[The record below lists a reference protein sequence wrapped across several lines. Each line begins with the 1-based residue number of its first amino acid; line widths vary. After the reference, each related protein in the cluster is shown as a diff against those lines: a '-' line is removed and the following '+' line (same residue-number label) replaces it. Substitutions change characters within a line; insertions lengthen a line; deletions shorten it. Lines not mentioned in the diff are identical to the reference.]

1 MGDGPREAREFM
13 SLWEYKVITSG
24 KGGFATPVLLEKFLN
39 DLGREEW
46 EIVSFQTQPDNF
58 LAFTGLARR
67 PTQRDW
73 TLEDAAAAAAKAE
86 AEKLRAEFEAKFKA
100 ASVTAAVEERA
111 SDFLHEKVA
120 PEDGFRKPVDTSHD
134 DDPDADDEKD
144 EWDKL
149 TAAEEDELPTFFEAM
164 KPHMRRNQRGPGMS
178 VGVDYLAKKWD
189 QSEEDIRGALVE
201 CGFVLPEDEDS
212 KAEYLEYD
220 GDLYWVNVNRRGEL
234 WINTKEKPR
243 AVFRTVKAQKV
254 AVEEEP
260 KPERRNEERA
270 PKQGEAAEKTEA
282 TDQPVET
289 AATDVP
295 ATADAASESG
305 EASAERV
312 EGSGET
318 GSGEPKSERSGA
330 RGGSLPEGPALLR
343 KIRPHMRRNRRG
355 PGGSGS
361 TTFLSRAMKCNEAEL
376 RAAFATLGLKIPAS
390 AAEKPTYVEIG
401 NEVWWLNA
409 DSRGGLWI
417 NGREKRPGEV
427 VGAPSGEAE
436 PSAGAP
442 TEQPQTAEAPAAEGS
457 SAAPAEVAP
466 AGADAPATA
475 EAAASA
481 AAPSHAA
488 GSGESAPTDSKKNDA
503 GGTTSEPTEAAPQ
516 PAATPAEATAS
527 ASKEP
532 TVTKAVAV
540 PENQP
545 LHPAETVPVT
555 DAAAPVSPVLTDAV
569 PVPGVPATAP
579 AVEPAQTAAPA
590 SLPALEVAATPQ
602 AGANPVLAAVRP
614 LLKESKGSAVSAK
627 IEAIASELGRSVED
641 LLATLVATG
650 MKVPEKPREKPALV
664 EFNGESLWLS
674 RNARSELWLNGK
686 PSKLV
691 GEQDAAEDEPAGDDA
706 SADETDS
713 DGEKKRRPRPK
724 KKAEAE

>member
-100 ASVTAAVEERA
+100 ASVTAAAVEERA
-111 SDFLHEKVA
+111 SDFLQEKVA

-134 DDPDADDEKD
+134 DDPDVDDEKD
-144 EWDKL
+144 DWDKL

-189 QSEEDIRGALVE
+189 QTEEDIKGALAE
-201 CGFVLPEDEDS
+201 CGFVLPEDEDA

-260 KPERRNEERA
+260 KPEPRRNEERPPRQPDEVEKSGA
-270 PKQGEAAEKTEA
+270 TEQTAEAAAIDAEGNREAAGEPGEANAERGEAAG
-282 TDQPVET
+282 
-289 AATDVP
+289 DVQ
-295 ATADAASESG
+295 A
-305 EASAERV
+305 
-312 EGSGET
+312 GET
-318 GSGEPKSERSGA
+318 KPDRPAGG

-361 TTFLSRAMKCNEAEL
+361 TSFLSRAMKCNEADL
-376 RAAFATLGLKIPAS
+376 RAAFVTLGLKVPAS

-427 VGAPSGEAE
+427 VGAPSDEAE
-436 PSAGAP
+436 PSAAAP
-442 TEQPQTAEAPAAEGS
+442 TEQPQTAEAPAAES
-457 SAAPAEVAP
+457 SGAAPGETAP
-466 AGADAPATA
+466 AGTDAPAAT
-475 EAAASA
+475 ETA
-481 AAPSHAA
+481 AAPS
-488 GSGESAPTDSKKNDA
+488 GSAPTDSTAKDA
-503 GGTTSEPTEAAPQ
+503 AASEPAVAVPG
-516 PAATPAEATAS
+516 PATTPAEGS
-527 ASKEP
+527 APVGKEP
-532 TVTKAVAV
+532 TITEAVAV
-540 PENQP
+540 PETQP
-545 LHPAETVPVT
+545 LHPADAIPVT
-555 DAAAPVSPVLTDAV
+555 DAAAPVAPVLSDAV
-569 PVPGVPATAP
+569 PVSGVTESAPSAEAPPVAVPARPSP
-579 AVEPAQTAAPA
+579 ADT
-590 SLPALEVAATPQ
+590 
-602 AGANPVLAAVRP
+602 NPVLTAVRP
-614 LLKESKGSAVSAK
+614 LLKEGKGGIVSAK
-627 IEAIASELGRSVED
+627 VEVVAGELGRAVED
-641 LLATLVATG
+641 LLAALVATG
-650 MKVPEKPREKPALV
+650 MKVPEKPREKPAFV
-664 EFNGESLWLS
+664 EFNGEALWLS
-674 RNARSELWLNGK
+674 RNAKGELWFNGK

-691 GEQDAAEDEPAGDDA
+691 GEPDAGDDESA
-706 SADETDS
+706 GDEAPADETDP
-713 DGEKKRRPRPK
+713 DAEKKRRPRPK